1 MAIAKQEK
9 KTNPTRSPLS
19 SQNRQIKPLRSEN
32 HSLEKEK
39 EKKTSR
45 TEVKGEHKEMGKRK
59 VRQNRSSTL
68 QLHFASERIDYA
80 GFEVPLQGHYMYM
93 CTGREDAS

>member
-39 EKKTSR
+39 KKD
-45 TEVKGEHKEMGKRK
+45 E
-59 VRQNRSSTL
+59 QNRGEGRAQGDGKKKSPQNPSSTL
-68 QLHFASERIDYA
+68 
-80 GFEVPLQGHYMYM
+80 HY
-93 CTGREDAS
+93 TFQVNDRSFWV